1 MVSMSEAELLTNLI
15 IAFVDGVQWDKLS
28 TTCSYSIMAL
38 HVLGKDETQ
47 VQFLL
52 RAPI

>member
-1 MVSMSEAELLTNLI
+1 
-15 IAFVDGVQWDKLS
+15 
-28 TTCSYSIMAL
+28 MAL

-52 RAPI
+52 RAPNFATLADVVIAVV